1 MKSIRDLLGIR
12 TRPKKKSI
20 DELPRSRE
28 LLAYLDEHYKEPRE
42 IECFSVDAPE
52 YDPDAP
58 ENLEEAKYEDYFG
71 ADAEAT
77 IEAHLGLESESD
89 SEPDFGPDSCSVSG
103 SEHHLDDTR
112 RKESAIFGKSLIA
125 ICEVDWDASKERE
138 EPGTKE
144 EASKTKK
151 QIKQLSALSNEGIQ
165 RALRDID
172 ESFSEMLLR
181 KIDESGLKD
190 PAVYKRA
197 NIDRRLF
204 SKIRSDKDYKPRKRT
219 ALAFA
224 VALRLP
230 LDETEELLRKA
241 GFALSPAQKA
251 DVIVAYYIK
260 NGIYDIWEINEAL
273 LAFDQQLLGG

>member
-12 TRPKKKSI
+12 HNPKKKSI

-28 LLAYLDEHYKEPRE
+28 LLAYPDEHYKEPQE
-42 IECFSVDAPE
+42 IEYFSVAAPD
-52 YDPDAP
+52 YDPDAS
-58 ENLEEAKYEDYFG
+58 EDLEDGKYEDYFG
-71 ADAEAT
+71 
-77 IEAHLGLESESD
+77 
-89 SEPDFGPDSCSVSG
+89 PD
-103 SEHHLDDTR
+103 LDDAFET
-112 RKESAIFGKSLIA
+112 KSAIFGKSLIA

-138 EPGTKE
+138 ESGSKE
-144 EASKTKK
+144 WSSKSKK
-151 QIKQLSALSNEGIQ
+151 QIKQLSALSNEDIQ

-224 VALRLP
+224 VALSLP

>member
-1 MKSIRDLLGIR
+1 MKSIRELLGIR
-12 TRPKKKSI
+12 HNPKKKSV
-20 DELPRSRE
+20 DELPRFRE
-28 LLAYLDEHYKEPRE
+28 LLAYLEEHYKEPRE

-52 YDPDAP
+52 D
-58 ENLEEAKYEDYFG
+58 LEEAEYEDYFG
-71 ADAEAT
+71 ADTEAA
-77 IEAHLGLESESD
+77 IKVHLGLESESD
-89 SEPDFGPDSCSVSG
+89 SEPDFGPD
-103 SEHHLDDTR
+103 LDDAFET
-112 RKESAIFGKSLIA
+112 KSAIFGKSLIA
-125 ICEVDWDASKERE
+125 ICEVDWDAQKERE
-138 EPGTKE
+138 KPGTKE
-144 EASKTKK
+144 GASKSKK
-151 QIKQLSALSNEGIQ
+151 QIKQLSALSNEDIQ

-230 LDETEELLRKA
+230 LDETV
-241 GFALSPAQKA
+241 ALSCA
-251 DVIVAYYIK
+251 
-260 NGIYDIWEINEAL
+260 
-273 LAFDQQLLGG
+273 

>member
-42 IECFSVDAPE
+42 IECFSVDAPD
-52 YDPDAP
+52 YDLDALD
-58 ENLEEAKYEDYFG
+58 ELEDVKYEDYFG
-71 ADAEAT
+71 ADTEAA
-77 IEAHLGLESESD
+77 IKASLDSVSE
-89 SEPDFGPDSCSVSG
+89 PDSCSESG

>member
-42 IECFSVDAPE
+42 IECFSVDAP
-52 YDPDAP
+52 DHDLDALD
-58 ENLEEAKYEDYFG
+58 ELEDVKYEDYFG
-71 ADAEAT
+71 ADTEAA
-77 IEAHLGLESESD
+77 IEAYLGIDPE
-89 SEPDFGPDSCSVSG
+89 PDSCSESG
-103 SEHHLDDTR
+103 SEHDLDDTR
-112 RKESAIFGKSLIA
+112 RKKSAIFGKSLIA

-144 EASKTKK
+144 EASKSKK
-151 QIKQLSALSNEGIQ
+151 QIKQLSALSNEDIQ

-224 VALRLP
+224 VALSLP

>member
-1 MKSIRDLLGIR
+1 MKSIRELLGIR
-12 TRPKKKSI
+12 HNPKKKSI

-89 SEPDFGPDSCSVSG
+89 SEPDFGPD
-103 SEHHLDDTR
+103 LDDAFET
-112 RKESAIFGKSLIA
+112 KSAIFGKSLIA
-125 ICEVDWDASKERE
+125 ISEVDWDAAKERE

-144 EASKTKK
+144 EASKSKK
-151 QIKQLSALSNEGIQ
+151 QIKQLSALSNKDIQ

-224 VALRLP
+224 VALSLP